1 MANFRNTL
9 ARFDSMLR
17 TGLTFVA
24 GAALALAFSNR
35 EALAACNPASANNV
49 TATCTGAT
57 VDQDGFTGYGSP
69 GIDNVNVTV
78 VPVAT
83 VTGTHQ
89 GLEFNTGSLLNHGTI
104 TGQTFDAIT
113 AGSSAVVTNYGA
125 ILGSFGGISTGT
137 ATVQNFGTIVGNL
150 FDGINAS
157 VSANVSN
164 SGTISGGYAGIKTS
178 GAATVVNSGLITG
191 AQAYGIEAGTG
202 ANVINS
208 GRIFGAEYGMTAP
221 TLNVT
226 NSGTIVGNQ
235 FSGLNA
241 SSGNVI
247 NSGTIIGGNGIA
259 IRFVGAGLSN
269 TLTVLPGARFGGL
282 IQFGG
287 GADTVT
293 FGPGNWVLST
303 ANFNAALSAVTAS
316 GNPFWVT
323 PSGIVVADMS
333 SFGAVNRAMLDIT
346 SWIGSVLPDTPVFE
360 PVANPDRNAF
370 AAIESVSPRVNE
382 AFSDFPS
389 ALPYAPTPAFKGG
402 AVQDAA
408 GNAFWAKGFGGRR
421 EQGTTGNFF
430 GSIATGYG
438 AAIGYDHRALPGLQF
453 GGFVGASNNKTSM
466 SFNAG
471 SVDIDTAFVGGYLR
485 TFFGAS
491 FLDLA
496 LVGGQLDNNSNRNIG
511 GGLNL
516 ETATAN
522 YGGWFINPMAT
533 LGHRI
538 AFGNGLT
545 LTPAIKVRYL
555 KSHFD
560 SYTETGSSADI
571 TVSGWD
577 SAAFE
582 ERAELSLASV
592 QYFGG
597 DSRILF
603 RMAGG
608 ALAQQR
614 AGDSN
619 VGLTFAG
626 QSLFA
631 LTPDQRR
638 VNGWYGNA
646 GFDWQSG
653 RFAIFAGGEIT
664 DTSDFAVTYS
674 GKGGLRVVW

>member
-1 MANFRNTL
+1 
-9 ARFDSMLR
+9 
-17 TGLTFVA
+17 VA

-49 TATCTGAT
+49 IATCTGAT

-69 GIDNVNVTV
+69 GIGNVNITV

-125 ILGSFGGISTGT
+125 ILGSFSGISTGT
-137 ATVQNFGTIVGNL
+137 ATVQNFGTIIGGN

-164 SGTISGGYAGIKTS
+164 SGTISGGDIGIKTS
-178 GAATVVNSGLITG
+178 GAATVVNSGMITG
-191 AQAYGIEAGTG
+191 AGSYGIQAGTV

-208 GRIFGAEYGMTAP
+208 GTIFGRQYGMTAP
-221 TLNVT
+221 SINVT

-241 SSGNVI
+241 FSGNVV

-259 IRFVGAGLSN
+259 ISFVGAGLSS

-282 IQFGG
+282 IEFGG
-287 GADTVT
+287 GADTLN
-293 FGPGNWVLST
+293 FGSGSWIINT
-303 ANFNAALSAVTAS
+303 ANFNAGLSSINAG
-316 GNPFWVT
+316 GNAYFVA
-323 PSGIVVADMS
+323 GNRIVVADMS
-333 SFGAVNRAMLDIT
+333 GFGAVNRAMLDIAGWM
-346 SWIGSVLPDTPVFE
+346 SSVLPDTPVFE
-360 PVANPDRNAF
+360 PAASNAGNAF
-370 AAIESVSPRVNE
+370 AAIESASPQIDE
-382 AFSDFPS
+382 AFASFPS

-402 AVQDAA
+402 TVQDAA
-408 GNAFWAKGFGGRR
+408 GNTFWAKGFGGRR
-421 EQGTTGNFF
+421 EQDTTGNFL
-430 GSIATGYG
+430 GSITNGFG
-438 AAIGYDHRALPGLQF
+438 GAIGYDRRLTPDLQV
-453 GGFVGASNNKTSM
+453 GGFVGGSNNETKLNA
-466 SFNAG
+466 NAG
-471 SVDIDTAFVGGYLR
+471 SVDIDAVFGGGYVR
-485 TFFGAS
+485 TFFSAS

-496 LVGGQLDNNSNRNIG
+496 LIGGRLDNESKRNIG

-516 ETATAN
+516 ETATASF
-522 YGGWFINPMAT
+522 GGWFINPMAT

-560 SYTETGSSADI
+560 SYAETGSSANM

-582 ERAELSLASV
+582 ERAELALASV

-597 DSRILF
+597 DSRFLF

-614 AGDSN
+614 AGDSS

-626 QSLFA
+626 QSLLA

-646 GFDWQSG
+646 GFDWQRG

-674 GKGGLRVVW
+674 GKSGLRIVW